1 MLEIRR
7 REFIAG
13 LGGAA
18 AWPLAAR
25 AQQSNRVRRIGV
37 LMSGDENEP
46 EGKQRVSAFTQ
57 ALAGLGWADGRNMR
71 MDLRWYRDAQPRPDV
86 GECSLPPPKRKA
98 LDSSTSE

>member
-1 MLEIRR
+1 MIHR
-7 REFIAG
+7 REFITL

-18 AWPLAAR
+18 AWPLAVR
-25 AQQSNRVRRIGV
+25 AQQGDPVRRIGV
-37 LMSGDENEP
+37 LLGGVERSDPLANP
-46 EGKQRVSAFTQ
+46 NFSAFTR